1 MHFCKT
7 NVSYHIPE
15 TVRLTVLQKSGNFSA
30 RQVGLNSKIFE
41 MAKSPHLSN
50 DQIQALKEISFHS
63 QILKFKEENIDYKNL
78 QAHRLFSHKAPLI
91 RDLIYSG

>member
-1 MHFCKT
+1 M
-7 NVSYHIPE
+7 
-15 TVRLTVLQKSGNFSA
+15 
-30 RQVGLNSKIFE
+30 GLNSKIFE

-78 QAHRLFSHKAPLI
+78 PAQRSTSHKAQLI
-91 RDLIYSG
+91 KDLIYSGKS